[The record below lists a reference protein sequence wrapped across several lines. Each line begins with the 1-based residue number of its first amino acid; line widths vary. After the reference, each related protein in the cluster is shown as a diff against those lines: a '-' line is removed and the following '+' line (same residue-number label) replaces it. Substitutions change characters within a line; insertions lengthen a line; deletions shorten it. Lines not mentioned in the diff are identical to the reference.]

1 MGRSRKITMVFIVF
15 INNKIIDLII
25 IETNRYVQQKL
36 KLTASVWMDTN

>member
-36 KLTASVWMDTN
+36 KLTASV